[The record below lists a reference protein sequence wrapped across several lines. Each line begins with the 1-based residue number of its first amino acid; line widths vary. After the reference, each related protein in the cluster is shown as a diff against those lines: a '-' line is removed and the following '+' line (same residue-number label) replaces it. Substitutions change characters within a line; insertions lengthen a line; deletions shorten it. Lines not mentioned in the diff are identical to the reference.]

1 VCRGHL
7 HLLIAAGGLN
17 SFFILKYL
25 LHLFCEVAMI
35 LGIDEENGPQLYKC
49 DPAGHF
55 YGHKV
60 FDKFVLFIK
69 MRYIIDALCRMCC
82 LSIV

>member
-1 VCRGHL
+1 VVL
-7 HLLIAAGGLN
+7 F
-17 SFFILKYL
+17 FFILKSL
-25 LHLFCEVAMI
+25 LYLFCEVAMI